1 MDFTESEKALAIAA
15 IFNEG
20 SLKRWFYA
28 RHPRQIDISLKLLA
42 IFSLVVKIL
51 NAGAA
56 QEDNPRFFDLAAVY
70 Q

>member
-1 MDFTESEKALAIAA
+1 
-15 IFNEG
+15 
-20 SLKRWFYA
+20 
-28 RHPRQIDISLKLLA
+28 LLA

-56 QEDNPRFFDLAAVY
+56 EKDNPRFFDLAAVY

>member
-1 MDFTESEKALAIAA
+1 
-15 IFNEG
+15 
-20 SLKRWFYA
+20 
-28 RHPRQIDISLKLLA
+28 LLA